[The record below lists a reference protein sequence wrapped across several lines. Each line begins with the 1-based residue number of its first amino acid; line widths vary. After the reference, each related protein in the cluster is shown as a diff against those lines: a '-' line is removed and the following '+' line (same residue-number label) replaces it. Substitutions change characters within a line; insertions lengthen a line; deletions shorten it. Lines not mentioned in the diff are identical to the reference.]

1 MLKKLSLI
9 LVLLLLLGCVNTPQK
24 TTLIPLNEQLLE
36 QKINNWELDEARRL
50 FTQIKPTLDPK
61 KLDKYNTLISEKDQG
76 VKDLTKLINVLKIAF
91 SKNQIF
97 IIERYTDRGIKNTI
111 KLNELKKLD
120 LSRGHIYTTDPK
132 FNKNSAKIL
141 ALINFYD
148 ESLYLDIVFNFKD
161 GQWKIID
168 FNERG

>member
-9 LVLLLLLGCVNTPQK
+9 LILLLLVGCSNTPLK
-24 TTLIPLNEQLLE
+24 NSSFSSEKQLLE
-36 QKINNWELDEARRL
+36 QKINNWELDEARVL
-50 FTQIKPTLDPK
+50 FSQIKPTLSLK
-61 KLDKYNTLISEKDQG
+61 KSDEYETLISEREQG
-76 VKDLTKLINVLKIAF
+76 YKNLEKLINILKIAF

-97 IIERYTDRGIKNTI
+97 IIERYTDMGIKNKI

-120 LSRGHIYTTDPK
+120 LSKGHIYTNAPK
-132 FNKNSAKIL
+132 FNKNKAEVL
-141 ALINFYD
+141 ALINFFD

-161 GQWKIID
+161 GQWKIIN

>member
-1 MLKKLSLI
+1 MVKKLSLTLI
-9 LVLLLLLGCVNTPQK
+9 LLVLLGCANTPLK
-24 TTLIPLNEQLLE
+24 SSSLSPKEQLLE
-36 QKINNWELDEARRL
+36 QKINDWELDDASGL
-50 FTQIKPTLDPK
+50 FSQIRSTLDPE
-61 KLDKYNTLISEKDQG
+61 KLDRYEALISEREQG
-76 VKDLTKLINVLKIAF
+76 VKDLEKLINVLKAAF
-91 SKNQIF
+91 SKNQFF
-97 IIERYTDRGIKNTI
+97 IIERYTKMGIKNKT

-120 LSRGHIYTTDPK
+120 LSGGNVYTTDPK
-132 FNKNSAKIL
+132 FNENRAEIL

>member
-1 MLKKLSLI
+1 MLKKLSLTLI
-9 LVLLLLLGCVNTPQK
+9 LLLLLGCTNTPLKNSSESPQ
-24 TTLIPLNEQLLE
+24 EQLLE
-36 QKINNWELDEARRL
+36 QKINNWELDEAKGL
-50 FTQIKPTLDPK
+50 FSQMSTTLDPK
-61 KLDKYNTLISEKDQG
+61 KLDKYENLISEREKG
-76 VKDLTKLINVLKIAF
+76 VKDLKKLINVLKTAF
-91 SKNQIF
+91 SKNQVF
-97 IIERYTDRGIKNTI
+97 IIEQYTDRGIKNKI

-120 LSRGHIYTTDPK
+120 LSSGNIYTTDPK
-132 FNKNSAKIL
+132 FNENHAEIL